1 MTRKVAMVTGAAGG
15 IGSSICERL
24 IEDGYYVAAT
34 DINEQGLVALGQR
47 FGDAFEGFP
56 RDQTDPEAMA
66 GVVALIEEKHG
77 VIDAFV
83 NVTGWTNATRFET
96 ESKAYWDKVIALN
109 FTSLLYAS
117 QPVLKGMI
125 ARKTGRMVFIASDAG
140 RVGTGHEA
148 VYAACKGAVIAFA
161 KSLARENAR
170 HSVNVN
176 CVAPGPT
183 ATTLFTEEMR
193 DHPEMV
199 ERMLKAIPLRR
210 AAAPSEQAS
219 AVSYL
224 LSDDASYV
232 TGQVLSVSGGLTMI

>member
-1 MTRKVAMVTGAAGG
+1 MTHKVAMVTGAAGG

-24 IEDGYYVAAT
+24 AGDGYFVAAT
-34 DINEQGLVALGQR
+34 DINTEGLAALGGR
-47 FGDAFEGFP
+47 LGPAFDGYA
-56 RDQTDPEAMA
+56 RDQTDPVEMA
-66 GVVALIEEKHG
+66 ALVAKIEEEHG
-77 VIDAFV
+77 AIDAFV

-96 ESKAYWDKVIALN
+96 ETQAYWDKVIALN

-125 ARKTGRMVFIASDAG
+125 ARKAGRMVFIASDAG

-170 HSVNVN
+170 HSINVN

-224 LSDDASYV
+224 LSDDASYI

>member
-1 MTRKVAMVTGAAGG
+1 MANKIALVTGAAGG
-15 IGSSICERL
+15 IGSSICQRL
-24 IEDGYYVAAT
+24 IDDGYFVAAT
-34 DINEQGLVALGQR
+34 DINEKGLAAFGEQFGDNFKGFAGDQTNADTMAKLVAEIEAKLG
-47 FGDAFEGFP
+47 P
-56 RDQTDPEAMA
+56 
-66 GVVALIEEKHG
+66 IE
-77 VIDAFV
+77 AFV

-96 ESKAYWDKVIALN
+96 ETQAYWDKVIALN

-117 QPVLKGMI
+117 QPVLRAMIERKGG
-125 ARKTGRMVFIASDAG
+125 KMVFIASDAG

-170 HSVNVN
+170 HQINVN

-183 ATTLFTEEMR
+183 ATKLFTEEMR

-199 ERMLKAIPLRR
+199 ERMLKAIPFRR
-210 AAAPSEQAS
+210 AAEPSEQAS
-219 AVSYL
+219 VVSYL
-224 LSDDASYV
+224 LSDEASYI

>member
-1 MTRKVAMVTGAAGG
+1 MTLRTALVTGAAGG
-15 IGSSICERL
+15 IGSSICQRL
-24 IEDGYYVAAT
+24 LEDGYRVAGT
-34 DINEQGLVALGQR
+34 DINAAGLAALGEALGAS
-47 FGDAFEGFP
+47 FTGYA
-56 RDQTDPEAMA
+56 RDQTHADAMA
-66 GVVALIEEKHG
+66 LLVDEIERDLG
-77 VIDAFV
+77 PVDAFV

-96 ESKAYWDKVIALN
+96 ETQAYWEKVIALN
-109 FTSLLYAS
+109 FTSLLFAS
-117 QPVLKGMI
+117 QPVLKSMI
-125 ARKTGRMVFIASDAG
+125 ARKSGRMVFIASDAG

-170 HSVNVN
+170 HLINVN

-199 ERMLKAIPLRR
+199 ARMLKAIPFRR
-210 AAAPSEQAS
+210 AAEPSEQAS
-219 AVSYL
+219 VVSYL
-224 LSDDASYV
+224 LSDDASYI